1 MIDNKGVDVNNK
13 RKDRHVCNPVPRESN
28 GMTHYQCGCGRYFFG
43 EAVDEQNKL
52 HTTFI
57 CEEFR
62 RANKDLESGA
72 G

>member
-1 MIDNKGVDVNNK
+1 
-13 RKDRHVCNPVPRESN
+13 
-28 GMTHYQCGCGRYFFG
+28 MTHYQCGCGRYFFG

-62 RANKDLESGA
+62 RANKDIESEA